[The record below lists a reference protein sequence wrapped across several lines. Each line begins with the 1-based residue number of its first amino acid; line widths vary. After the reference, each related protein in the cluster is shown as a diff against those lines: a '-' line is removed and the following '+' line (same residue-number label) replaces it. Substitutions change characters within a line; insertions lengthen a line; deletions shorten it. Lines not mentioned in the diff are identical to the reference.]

1 MGRAL
6 RIEYPGAFYHA
17 TSHGNEQKEVF
28 KTNRDREKFLS
39 YLEKEIIVAICDALG
54 RNPPRLSLPV
64 GPARFF
70 AGLMEDTFRLV
81 GRKSP
86 IGRETI
92 DKYTEDI
99 AVDSQL
105 IQEELGFVPKF
116 GLSAGWKD
124 TVQEMRRSGE
134 L

>member
-1 MGRAL
+1 MSWSL
-6 RIEYPGAFYHA
+6 RIEYPGAFYHVTA
-17 TSHGNEQKEVF
+17 RENERKAIF
-28 KTNRDREKFLS
+28 K
-39 YLEKEIIVAICDALG
+39 AIG
-54 RNPPRLSLPV
+54 WNPPRFSVPV
-64 GPARFF
+64 GAARFM

-81 GRKSP
+81 GRKFP

-105 IQEELGFVPKF
+105 IQRELGFRPQF
-116 GLSAGWKD
+116 DLLTGWQE
-124 TVQEMRRSGE
+124 TVHEMRKMGQ

>member
-1 MGRAL
+1 MAGCM
-6 RIEYPGAFYHA
+6 E
-17 TSHGNEQKEVF
+17 
-28 KTNRDREKFLS
+28 
-39 YLEKEIIVAICDALG
+39 DAL
-54 RNPPRLSLPV
+54 
-64 GPARFF
+64 
-70 AGLMEDTFRLV
+70 RLV

-86 IGRETI
+86 ISRDTI
-92 DKYTEDI
+92 DKYTEDV
-99 AVDSQL
+99 AVSSQL

>member
-6 RIEYPGAFYHA
+6 RIEYPGAFYHV
-17 TSHGNEQKEVF
+17 TSRGNERKEVF

-39 YLEKEIIVAICDALG
+39 YLEKEIIVAICQALG
-54 RNPPRLSLPV
+54 RNPPRFSVPV
-64 GPARFF
+64 GPARFM
-70 AGLMEDTFRLV
+70 AGFMEDTLRLV

-99 AVDSQL
+99 AVDSQR
-105 IQEELGFVPKF
+105 IQAELGFKAQYD
-116 GLSAGWKD
+116 LESGWRE
-124 TVQEMRRSGE
+124 TVEEMRR
-134 L
+134 

>member
-1 MGRAL
+1 MFEDAGRL
-6 RIEYPGAFYHA
+6 IG
-17 TSHGNEQKEVF
+17 
-28 KTNRDREKFLS
+28 
-39 YLEKEIIVAICDALG
+39 
-54 RNPPRLSLPV
+54 
-64 GPARFF
+64 
-70 AGLMEDTFRLV
+70 FR
-81 GRKSP
+81 SP

-99 AVDSQL
+99 AVSSQL

>member
-1 MGRAL
+1 LLAVQHPKAAGKVYNVSDGHFHSL
-6 RIEYPGAFYHA
+6 
-17 TSHGNEQKEVF
+17 
-28 KTNRDREKFLS
+28 
-39 YLEKEIIVAICDALG
+39 KEIIVAICHALG
-54 RNPPRLSLPV
+54 RNPPRFSVPV
-64 GPARFF
+64 GPAHFL
-70 AGLMEDTFRLV
+70 AGLMEDTFRFV

-99 AVDSQL
+99 AVSSQL